1 MTFDEVCVVARS
13 RGRVADSRLPPP
25 EDAKVTRSRRALVGT
40 NGDFY
45 VRASY
50 GDEAHQA
57 VSRELLQAP
66 ADDVGNPG
74 LVGAEH
80 GSSLNL
86 G

>member
-1 MTFDEVCVVARS
+1 MRS
-13 RGRVADSRLPPP
+13 ASWPDRAAGSQIPAYPPP

>member
-1 MTFDEVCVVARS
+1 MH
-13 RGRVADSRLPPP
+13 
-25 EDAKVTRSRRALVGT
+25 
-40 NGDFY
+40 GDFY
-45 VRASY
+45 VRAEC

-57 VSRELLQAP
+57 VGSELLQAP

-74 LVGAEH
+74 LVGAED